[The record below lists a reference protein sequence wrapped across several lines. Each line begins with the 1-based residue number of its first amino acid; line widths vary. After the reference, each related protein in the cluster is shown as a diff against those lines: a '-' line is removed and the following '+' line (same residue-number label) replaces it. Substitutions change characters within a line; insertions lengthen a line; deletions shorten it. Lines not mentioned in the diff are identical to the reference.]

1 MKCSFCGNKKK
12 TKLIMIKRKFY
23 EFCKSCGNDPKNSII
38 NSTGKATTMTKIL
51 EDFPHLE
58 MSKYIY

>member
-1 MKCSFCGNKKK
+1 
-12 TKLIMIKRKFY
+12 MIKRKFY